1 MKYSAWGNYPIIEA
15 KKIIAQSKN
24 HLAEFFYENKQKLIP
39 RGFARSYGDSALQNT
54 FLSSVQLS
62 RFIHFDENSGVLTC
76 ESGVSFHEI
85 IQIFLPQGWFPPVT
99 PGTKFVSLGGAIA
112 ADVHG
117 KNHHVHGSI
126 SNFILSFDL
135 ILANSEIKN
144 CSRTENPEL
153 FWATIGGMGLTGFIY
168 QVKLRLKKVNSPWIT
183 QKTIVNRN
191 LDESLQAFEQNAG
204 STYSV
209 AWLDTVASG
218 KNFGRSLLFLG
229 EHSEQKQDFHQ
240 KSIQKKQKISIPIY
254 LPNFTLNKLTISF
267 FNKFYFTLKSKK
279 NSDFQLNY
287 DTFFYPLDSIGN
299 WNRIYGKAG
308 FLQYQF
314 VVPKESGAEAITK
327 ILQICKQFGQASFLT
342 VLKEFGKSS
351 EGWLS
356 FPREG
361 YTLAM
366 DFPRKRKTFL
376 MLEKLDEIVL
386 AHGGRVYLVKD
397 ARLSAENFQK
407 MYPNF
412 EKFIELKHKIDPEN
426 YFSSMQWERISKLH
440 T

>member
-15 KKIIAQSKN
+15 KKITAQSNN
-24 HLAEFFYENKQKLIP
+24 HLAEFFYENNQKLIP

-54 FLSSVQLS
+54 LLSSLQLN
-62 RFIHFDENSGVLTC
+62 RFIYFDETNGILTC
-76 ESGVSFHEI
+76 ESGVSFYEI
-85 IQIFLPQGWFPPVT
+85 IQAFLPQGWFPPVT

-117 KNHHVHGSI
+117 KNHHIHGSI
-126 SNFILSFDL
+126 SNFIQSFDL
-135 ILANSEIKN
+135 VLANGEIKN
-144 CSRTENPEL
+144 CSRTGNPEL

-168 QVKLRLKKVNSPWIT
+168 QVQLHLKKINSSWIT
-183 QKTIVNRN
+183 QKTIANQN
-191 LDESLQAFEQNAG
+191 LEESLQAFEQNAG
-204 STYSV
+204 SSYSV
-209 AWLDTVASG
+209 SWLDTVASG

-229 EHSEQKQDFHQ
+229 EHSNQKQDFHQ
-240 KSIQKKQKISIPIY
+240 KPIQNKQKINIPIY
-254 LPNFTLNKLTISF
+254 FPNFTLNKLTISL
-267 FNKFYFTLKSKK
+267 FNKLYFALKSKK
-279 NSDFQLNY
+279 KNYFQLNY

-314 VVPKESGAEAITK
+314 VVPKENGSEAITK
-327 ILQICKQFGQASFLT
+327 ILQTCKQFAQESFLT
-342 VLKEFGKSS
+342 VLKKFGKAS
-351 EGWLS
+351 EGWMS

-407 MYPNF
+407 MYPNI
-412 EKFIELKHKIDPEN
+412 EKLIELKHKIDPEN
-426 YFSSMQWERISKLH
+426 HFISLQWERISRNLM
-440 T
+440 